1 MKIHGKIIKGR
12 YFDSVTLMN
21 IAKALRESAKIS
33 DAAVVM
39 GTTENREILQAAG
52 MMIPDFQ
59 KSSGNDLLVAVKA
72 AGSGQAESALSL
84 IDKLLDNASQQNQSS
99 SDYQPGSLG
108 GALSQMPDANLAL
121 ISVPGRY
128 AAREARQALEKGL
141 HVMLFSDNVSIADEL
156 SLKQM
161 AREKGL
167 LMMGP
172 DCGTAIINGVPLG
185 FANAVRPGNIG
196 VVAAAGTGLQAVT
209 STISNAGAGISQA
222 IGTGG
227 RDVKAE
233 IGGLMCQFALIA
245 LAADP
250 ATEVILL
257 VSKPPHL
264 SVQEKLNDLIPSIS
278 KPIVTLFLGASSEA
292 DQPKTLE
299 AAALQ
304 AVALSRGESLEKY
317 QSSQEENLKQ
327 LGNIAPKLAGNI
339 APGRKFIRGLFSG
352 GTLCSEAQVVLR
364 DSLSPLYS
372 NVPVGSSQPLDNI
385 AQSQGDTLL
394 DMGEDEFTVG
404 KPHPMLD
411 FSERNVRIERE
422 AADPETAI
430 ILLDIVLGHGAHPD
444 PAAELTDIVS
454 AISGDVLVIASVTGT
469 ELDPQDYHGTITTL
483 EKAGAI
489 VAPSSA
495 AAAQLAGLVR
505 RRLK

>member
-1 MKIHGKIIKGR
+1 MKIYGKTIQGK

-21 IAKALRESAKIS
+21 IAKALRTSAKIE

-39 GTTENREILQAAG
+39 GTKENREILQAAA
-52 MMIPDFQ
+52 MMIPEFQ
-59 KSSGNDLLVAVKA
+59 NCSGNDLLVAVKA
-72 AGSGQAESALSL
+72 NDAGQAAKALTAV
-84 IDKLLDNASQQNQSS
+84 DDLLTNASQQNNTSA
-99 SDYQPGSLG
+99 DYQPGSLS
-108 GALSQMPDANLAL
+108 GALSQLPDANLVL
-121 ISVPGRY
+121 ISVPGLY

-156 SLKQM
+156 SLKQT

-209 STISNAGAGISQA
+209 CTISNAGAGISQA

-233 IGGLMCQFALIA
+233 IGGLMCQSALIA

-278 KPIVTLFLGASSEA
+278 KPIVTLFLGASSGE

-304 AVALSRGESLEKY
+304 AVALSRGDSAAEY
-317 QSSQEENLKQ
+317 QSCQEETLKQ
-327 LGNIAPKLAGNI
+327 LRDIAPKLAGNI

-352 GTLCSEAQVVLR
+352 GTICSEAQVVLQEN
-364 DSLSPLYS
+364 LSPIYL
-372 NVPVGSSQPLDNI
+372 NVPFGSSQRLENI
-385 AQSQGDTLL
+385 QQSQGDMLL

-411 FSERNVRIERE
+411 FSERNARIQRE

-430 ILLDIVLGHGAHPD
+430 ILLDIVLGHGANPD
-444 PAAELTDIVS
+444 PASELKDVVS
-454 AISGDVLVIASVTGT
+454 AVSGDVLVIASVTGT
-469 ELDPQDYHGTITTL
+469 ELDPQNYHGTIATL

-505 RRLK
+505 QQRK